1 MQNIQQIAQNF
12 LFHLRM
18 GKDPHEDIQ
27 SLAAL
32 DPRDVMLALKEDD
45 LKKTFW
51 INLYNAFNLH
61 YLHLNPRM
69 TLNEKDRKAHFTTRK
84 LNVAGWKLSM
94 DDIEHGILRRS
105 KIKISLG
112 YINKP
117 FPSALERQLRVDSL
131 DFRIHFALNCGGRSC
146 PPIRFYVAEKI
157 NEELDLAT
165 QTFLT
170 NESHWDE
177 KTQVLRISPIFLW
190 YRSDF
195 GGKKGLLRLFKEKG
209 ILKMDDRPS
218 IEYLP
223 YDWHPDSDP
232 FY

>member
-18 GKDPHEDIQ
+18 GKDPAEDIQ
-27 SLAAL
+27 TLASLN
-32 DPRDVMLALKEDD
+32 PSDVMLGLKDD
-45 LKKTFW
+45 KLKKTFW
-51 INLYNAFNLH
+51 INLYNAFNLY

-69 TLNEKDRKAHFTTRK
+69 TINEKDRKEHFTTRK

-117 FPSALERQLRVDSL
+117 FPSALERQLRVDEL
-131 DFRIHFALNCGGRSC
+131 DYRIHFALNCGGRSC
-146 PPIRFYVAEKI
+146 PPIRFYLAEKI
-157 NEELDLAT
+157 EEELDLAT
-165 QTFLT
+165 QTFLV
-170 NESHWDE
+170 NESHWTE
-177 KTQVLRISPIFLW
+177 LTKVLRISPIFLW
-190 YRSDF
+190 YRRDF
-195 GGKKGLLRLFKEKG
+195 GGRKGVVKLFKEKG
-209 ILKMDDRPS
+209 ILKDGDRPS